1 LNEKVISGKQAT
13 VVVSNHWE
21 DGEHPLYEIEQRDQ
35 RLAFFHPCVGS
46 PLAAGLLEE
55 AIAFGCKKFALVSG
69 AGVLEKGLTVGK
81 LILVESAIRDEGLSY
96 HYLEPGREIQA
107 QTRAQ
112 AAIRTVL

>member
-1 LNEKVISGKQAT
+1 M
-13 VVVSNHWE
+13 VSNHWE

-55 AIAFGCKKFALVSG
+55 VIAFGRKKFVVVG
-69 AGVLEKGLTVGK
+69 KGVLEKGLTAGK
-81 LILVESAIRDEGLSY
+81 LILVESAIRAEWLSN
-96 HYLEPGREIQA
+96 HYLEPGREI
-107 QTRAQ
+107 RAQ